1 MDKTSQP
8 NQSGPS
14 RQGKRIAIACQ
25 GGGSHTA
32 FTAGALKRIMRE
44 EQYDV
49 VALSGTSGGAIC
61 ALLTWYALLLD
72 GGERRGREKAIYLL
86 DAFWRENSANLLWDR
101 VINEWLVWGARWHD
115 YVTTPA
121 LNPNYF
127 PPLAQDQLKR
137 MLERYVEFDRLAQM
151 IRPTSPILFVGAVEV
166 RSGAFKVF
174 KNAEVTANAVLASAA
189 IPTLFPAVRV
199 DAHTYWDGLFSQ
211 NPPVRDLPDAQP
223 DEIWVIQINP
233 QKWHGETTS
242 MGAIQDRRN
251 ELSGNLSLNQ
261 ERYFIEKVNEL
272 IEKKAL
278 VGTKHK
284 PIRMRTIEMDREDLD
299 YASKLDRRPAF
310 IEEMI
315 AYGEAEAS
323 ACLKEWTSE

>member
-1 MDKTSQP
+1 MERTSQP
-8 NQSGPS
+8 ADPAGTD
-14 RQGKRIAIACQ
+14 KRIAIACQ

-32 FTAGALKRIMRE
+32 FTAGALKRIMKE
-44 EQYDV
+44 EQYNV

-72 GGERRGREKAIYLL
+72 GGRKGREKAIYLL
-86 DAFWRENSANLLWDR
+86 DAFWQENAAHLLWER
-101 VINEWLVWGARWHD
+101 VVNEWLVWGARWHD

-121 LNPNYF
+121 VNPNYF

-137 MLERYVEFDRLAQM
+137 ILERHVEFGRLPQM

-189 IPTLFPAVRV
+189 IPTLFPAVRMN
-199 DAHTYWDGLFSQ
+199 AHTYWDGLFSQ
-211 NPPVRDLPDAQP
+211 NPPVRDLPDARP
-223 DEIWVIQINP
+223 DEIWIIQVNP

-251 ELSGNLSLNQ
+251 ELAGNLSLNQ
-261 ERYFIEKVNEL
+261 ERYFIEKINDL

-284 PIRMRTIEMDREDLD
+284 PIRMRTIEMAREDLD
-299 YASKLDRRPAF
+299 YASKLDRSPGF

-315 AYGEAEAS
+315 AYGEARAGT
-323 ACLKEWTSE
+323 CLKEWAQA